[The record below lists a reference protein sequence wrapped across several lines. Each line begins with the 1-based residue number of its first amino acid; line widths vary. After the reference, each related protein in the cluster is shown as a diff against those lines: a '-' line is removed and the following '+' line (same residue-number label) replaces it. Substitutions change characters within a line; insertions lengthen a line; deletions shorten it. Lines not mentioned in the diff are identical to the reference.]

1 MADGTRIKAHASGA
15 RGLDA
20 ERSLPPPSTLAA
32 QLVENLSPST
42 KSRSDDNREL
52 KTLFATIQRI
62 KDNPELLE
70 TSKQRIEH
78 NHMLVYVYC
87 RVALDNAK
95 LEDPFLDSSHV
106 CAEALKAISFLR
118 FTIKETPTVLNY
130 TGEHGFVSRG
140 PEPLWIWLL
149 PRLLRLLGHRQL
161 LPLESSIEG
170 FLQYLMLLISE
181 YGALRGLASPLGAYL
196 RALITGKIA
205 LLSIGTKSS

>member
-1 MADGTRIKAHASGA
+1 MAEGTRIKAHASGA

-62 KDNPELLE
+62 KDDPELLKTYE
-70 TSKQRIEH
+70 QRIEH

-106 CAEALKAISFLR
+106 CAEALKAINFLR
-118 FTIKETPTVLNY
+118 FTIKETPSVLEY
-130 TGEHGFVSRG
+130 TGEHGFAFRDR
-140 PEPLWIWLL
+140 EPLWIWLL
-149 PRLLRLLGHRQL
+149 PRLLRMLGHRQL

-170 FLQYLMLLISE
+170 FLQYVMLLVSQN
-181 YGALRGLASPLGAYL
+181 GALRGLALPLSAYL
-196 RALITGKIA
+196 RAIVTGRFVLIFCGA
-205 LLSIGTKSS
+205 